1 MRGRFVRV
9 LVCTAASLVLAL
21 AAAAIA
27 QAAVSVSIERNA
39 TLVGAGEAVQ
49 VRVNVTCDPGFEVLE
64 ANISVS
70 QRGTTGFGGIPG
82 VVCDGTTHTLT
93 ATVSAQEGSYRRGTA
108 SASAF
113 VLVIDPN
120 TQDTQS
126 GQATAKIKLR

>member
-1 MRGRFVRV
+1 MGARLGRL
-9 LVCTAASLVLAL
+9 LVCTTALLVLAL
-21 AAAAIA
+21 ALAAIA

-70 QRGTTGFGGIPG
+70 QRNTTGFGGIPG

-93 ATVSAQEGSYRRGTA
+93 ATVNAQDGSYRRGKA

-120 TQDTQS
+120 TQNTQS
-126 GQATAKIKLR
+126 GQATARIKLR